1 MNKYSI
7 LLLISSA
14 LLSCNTSIKKE
25 KTTQKAV
32 KKIGTLEVV
41 AEMNINPGNVA
52 VSKEGRIF
60 SSIHPLRSKK
70 IQLVEITNKTTYV
83 PFPNLDV
90 QSTLESKSDE
100 KLDTPLGI
108 IFDTKNRLWVID
120 IGLNI
125 GKTRL
130 YAYDINTRKK
140 LFQFDI
146 PQEIAPS
153 NSFVQDLAVDDKN
166 GFVYLADF
174 GNPGI
179 IVVNIKKNTFR
190 KIVDLP
196 SMQAENIDMIIDG
209 KVQQFMGKPA
219 RIGLDPITLSADR
232 ETLYYGA
239 MNGTKWYQIPTS
251 TIRNN
256 DEDRKILKLISV
268 LGKKP
273 ISDGAATDNIG
284 NHYFTN
290 IQNYSIDVLLK
301 NGKLNTLKKDSL
313 LNWADNIAIHNNW
326 LYIATN
332 QLHKSPA
339 FTGNIDKSKT
349 PFRILRL
356 KYK

>member
-1 MNKYSI
+1 MKNYST
-7 LLLISSA
+7 LLLIAFA
-14 LLSCNTSIKKE
+14 LFSCNTSNKKE
-25 KTTQKAV
+25 SVLKKSE

-41 AEMNINPGNVA
+41 AEMDINPGNVA

-60 SSIHPLRSKK
+60 SSIHPLRAKK
-70 IQLVEITNKTTYV
+70 LQLVEITNKTTYV
-83 PFPNLDV
+83 PFPSLEV
-90 QSTLESKSDE
+90 QSTLGNKSDD

-108 IFDTKNRLWVID
+108 IFDNKNRLWVID
-120 IGLNI
+120 AGLNI

-130 YAYDINTRKK
+130 YAYDIDTKK
-140 LFQFDI
+140 ELFQFDI

-153 NSFVQDLAVDDKN
+153 TSFVQDLAVDEKN
-166 GFVYLADF
+166 SFVYLADF

-196 SMQAENIDMIIDG
+196 SMQAENIDMVIDG
-209 KVQQFMGKPA
+209 KVLQFMEKPA
-219 RIGLDPITLSADR
+219 RIGLNPITLSADR

-239 MNGTKWYQIPTS
+239 MNGTQWYQLPTS
-251 TIRNN
+251 NIRND
-256 DEDRKILKLISV
+256 DEDSKIIKLISV
-268 LGKKP
+268 VGKKP
-273 ISDGAATDNIG
+273 ISDGAATDDND

-301 NGKLNTLKKDSL
+301 NGKLRTLKKDSL
-313 LNWADNIAIHNNW
+313 LNWSDNVRIHNDW

-339 FTGNIDKSKT
+339 FTGNKDISKV
-349 PFRILRL
+349 PFRILKL